1 MFLKNSQKSLCWI
14 RQPFF
19 FVARWRKF
27 ATKKTA
33 VAQVWLLLLSTYL
46 KSNKT
51 FLIYNLELKKTE
63 NLFLK
68 KIIHA

>member
-1 MFLKNSQKSLCWI
+1 
-14 RQPFF
+14 
-19 FVARWRKF
+19 
-27 ATKKTA
+27 
-33 VAQVWLLLLSTYL
+33 VWLLLLSTYL

-63 NLFLK
+63 NLFFK